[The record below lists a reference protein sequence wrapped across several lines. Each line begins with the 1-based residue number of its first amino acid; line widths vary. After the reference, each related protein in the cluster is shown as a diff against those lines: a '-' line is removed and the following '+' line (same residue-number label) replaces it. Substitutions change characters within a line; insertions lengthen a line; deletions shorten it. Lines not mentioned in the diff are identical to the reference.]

1 MYEKIKACRTIKSAI
16 VKLKIVSGKSIITKP
31 TAQNCRL
38 AFALPNL
45 LGGIIIPS
53 LPARPLKPV
62 IINSLAISKTVIQI
76 LTLSI

>member
-1 MYEKIKACRTIKSAI
+1 MKSAR
-16 VKLKIVSGKSIITKP
+16 VKLKRVTGKSIITKP
-31 TAQNCRL
+31 IAQNCRL

-53 LPARPLKPV
+53 FPARPLNPV
-62 IINSLAISKTVIQI
+62 IINSLTISKTVIQI